1 MWKGKFVSLAIVLT
15 SLLGFSCKVGLGEA
29 IDTVPPTVTITYPPA
44 GSVVCGSFV
53 LAGDCDDD
61 TNVSSVDVYYERTGT
76 HTMEKAKLATVDV
89 KAGDRKWSLT
99 IDPSTQDVKDGP
111 YVFYAVA
118 KDTEGRSSGTY
129 TQSIEIDNTA
139 PVMIL
144 TKPTSYG
151 ANNPKEYGRSVS
163 IEGTFAEATENRID
177 KLVVTFY
184 DENGNKISFDDHEDT
199 TFDDITDMS
208 NANPLIIAKLY
219 DTIEDDSE
227 ELVKKRDKIY
237 RKLYGDDLG
246 QGAKQF
252 YFTVTAYD
260 RARVFNN
267 PSSNIGTGD
276 GNATTNYYRG
286 TNELLN
292 LINGNIIGYSAFSV
306 KNVQELLNGLDD
318 TYANDPKV
326 LQWLS
331 EARVQ
336 SAAPS
341 VSTPRAAL
349 DETGDLSS
357 DRKEKTLNFSMNP
370 ANYPTFTVSG
380 LEKLNPEDVAE
391 NDKNHTSEGYFK
403 YYGGTPLNFSVV
415 AGLDQTKIDV
425 PSVSIYVAKWD
436 SEHSR
441 WMDGESE
448 RQLVFT
454 WNPKVYKGK
463 DNPTADDPPVLP
475 ESKFTPT
482 SNGDNADSVAKT
494 IALNFS
500 DYEGM
505 SNASKWK
512 FIAVGNDI
520 NGQPIGNYSLNGYGF
535 VASINAHAAKIN
547 IGAQREEDTEIINR
561 NTNSVTNL
569 NAYSVDKYKFDG
581 TFSSPVDLSS
591 FTYTVTVSDSTR
603 PDTSWPSIPRPRA
616 VTYEK
621 TTDAGDGIWNVT
633 VEPDN
638 DAISYMTAHPGLYNV
653 VVTFSA
659 ENIADTTERS
669 TTLNIENL
677 DPEIVLSS
685 FSNSVEKE
693 KANSSYDG
701 AYYIK
706 SDNTFKIKGNTT
718 DNYLVGKTVLTLTG
732 DGETETYTSDTP
744 SWEFAPVFSGFS
756 ARDGIDVDMT
766 ITAYDK
772 AGNSVTKK
780 YEVEFDNAGPVAR
793 HEIDAKNK
801 DCIFRIGDWND
812 GAGGKYSSETWGNAT
827 TMKIRGAFE
836 DEGSGVDMIYYQL
849 YKEEDEASITKLTAE
864 NYKTVCTGG
873 EGNGYFAPLVNPY
886 TTTID
891 KNISDTDKE
900 PFPAL
905 TNFEAILTG
914 FKEGTNILRLV
925 AVDKVGNARL
935 DSVEL
940 DGQVYDDYS
949 LNVDLHAPKLEYQSI
964 SILTNGENEIDPIN
978 GDAIDVLSGVD
989 KLEFYIGSEDYKI
1002 WESKEGEPDSPY
1014 GSIVLG
1020 APDADGK
1027 RSWTLTIS
1035 NENHW
1040 LKNDDVL
1047 DAIGRN
1053 PGVYANVTDKAGL
1066 TLSAVKVAAL
1076 TLDLDAPTVIISD
1089 IKDANT
1095 STQEVEVNGIINI
1108 LGTASD
1114 GTNALPETPPQLYY
1128 RTQEPPAGAVN
1139 IDDWQSVV
1147 TTQDMTIEGSN
1158 SWTCKKLDTTG
1169 AFGSLANGTP
1179 VWLMASITDKAG
1191 NTGYSEAKPIIVDQ
1205 NTDRPIITFTDLED
1219 KDSWLQSKELRGS
1232 ITDDD
1237 GIQLFKVHIGE
1248 TCPSNWTSGDSEST
1262 GYTVASSTGSWSLAE
1277 DKLGDDGPK
1286 KVWFYVKDSA
1296 GKEFIS
1302 GSDAELDR
1310 PYYLYSKTNPG
1321 VGGNVYGLSADS
1333 FVEVNKDIAS
1343 PKMWTTLVTI
1353 GTDEAELEGISQIK
1367 TKPNFYVDYSLNS
1380 GKISGGK
1387 QSYFKLYVPV
1397 LEMYVDKVTA
1407 VMQDE
1412 DGNDDTEKLYLKDNS
1427 GNSVSKKEI
1436 KFSATEVTYKS
1447 PKDQLTYTYYESE
1460 LIDVTKAHLFGNIKS
1475 GVKSVQITVKD
1486 MAGNERSQTCSIT
1499 IDNEG
1504 PSITMTSPSSTDAV
1518 TGVVDVSGTSLDG
1531 DSSVTRTYWM
1541 IPDSTQ
1547 LQNYHNSAESIVD
1560 SPNWSDH
1567 RAENSTATSWK
1578 FSFNGEVDGNPL
1590 LTKFDKNR
1598 DNPGI
1603 TYHTHYDSDSKIYE
1617 LPLLIKSVDR
1627 VGNSSITQFVLRH
1640 NPDGDMPQVAITYPT
1655 SANYAEGQNFAV
1667 LGGTILVT
1675 GNVNIPSG
1683 TSTPDYVF
1691 LQIATGSQDFGN
1703 DSKQIAQD
1711 TYDLDVWDVNRVL
1724 EDVAGDPNRNS
1735 QFKYTQIEGFEDGEE
1750 SSWWGIKATRTGS
1763 SWYIP
1768 LNSNEKMNPV
1778 GDETTNIWIRACG
1791 INYNGKIGGWS
1802 QPVVAVRIDA
1812 NAPVLSASLR
1822 QYSIAN
1828 PSAALETAVPTA
1840 VNSYTADM
1848 FIKGDWYLTVD
1859 MTDETSLQSVSVK
1872 KGDSDLTAG
1881 TDYYLT
1887 EQVKEDGGPARR
1899 TLWIKVDS
1907 SGNSVAYTV
1916 SVTDTEGP
1924 GKHISTAKYTLNIDN
1939 EAPTL
1944 KNLKGNGDVLANGSV
1959 IAEKDYVYTL
1969 SGEVEE
1975 KGSGFERIL
1984 FYFVRPG
1991 KEIINPMVKPTV
2003 VNQDEVVY
2011 AKTSITGLD
2020 SYSLITDYQMYGK
2033 NIQGK
2038 VQEYTFVPDTASEV
2052 TGDRN
2057 IRVGG
2062 LIYIEGIYRK
2072 ITAVSQTDGKVTFD
2086 SNTGIS
2092 TLTSV
2097 TAGFP
2102 YGQVIDNM
2110 STEKIGEAGNAAN
2123 PFVLTNDDGDLM
2135 PETVN
2140 KLGSSYTWD
2149 GTIHSKNLPDGPV
2162 TLVVLAFDKAGNVSG
2177 QKFTTKVQNN
2187 APRVAKIYLGTN
2199 LNGDTLN
2206 GTDRYTQNEFN
2217 TYSIIGAIGNA
2228 AETFELDTS
2237 ADVYGY
2243 KKPFVVKDKL
2253 AVVPEIVGGNGSI
2266 ALYYK
2271 LDVAN
2276 TNAVTKNTGDGAAV
2290 IDSGNLPAFAAGDGN
2305 RILAYQIT
2313 SLGDDA
2319 ESKSIGLTFWDSTEE
2334 LEQGLSTQNC
2344 TVLVTNLKIDQV
2356 DNEPPESTI
2365 DTFYWKSL
2373 NDNSIYGSETATKV
2387 SDLKGHIELESD
2399 LSAAV
2404 KLLYGEDPKVSG
2416 KIRIT
2421 GKSYDG
2427 TRLDELSFAMTSLK
2441 LNSEAKG
2448 TSVVLA
2454 RYDTNSD
2461 AENEEDKWILT
2472 TGYSSSTAGG
2482 NIDSDGWQFRIL
2494 TDSGLGQDGHSVT
2507 WELDIDTARIEGIVS
2522 LDEILTTTAKDA
2534 GANNSTPGNVQT
2546 TKEAATGRYQMDV
2559 VPYISGIDTSLYRKL
2574 KSSIKNAYSRTALGH
2589 YVARSDENLAVKGF
2603 NLGSPSTETYFGN
2616 SGSIRLDVSADG
2628 VVTLPA
2634 TKAILATSGEIS
2646 LSVKNGDTYIQT
2658 LNNLNNNNAC
2668 GSYSNGITENSPY
2681 SDKNRY
2687 AYNLMPN
2694 SNSNSLLTDD
2704 VIIDVWEFDSDAAK
2718 PKSGELREPSMQ
2730 INPVTG
2736 TVGLAFVSG
2745 PANFAMAGKDGTSY
2759 TDWQQNYAT
2768 FNNVSFAYDALGNAH
2783 ATTTG
2788 LDTNPS
2794 SKHAGR
2800 FSYFFNK
2807 WGRSGTDQ
2815 SANYVGTNAVR
2826 LESLAVPAWTKT
2838 TRDFEP
2844 SYLRYV
2850 NGEVPTETIKKLL
2863 IKGSVP
2869 ETDSLTETRIYS
2881 PSLATTVHGEDTSV
2895 YLAYYDSVQGQLRFR
2910 YNSSVPQTWV
2920 RGEAYTNSSGKA
2932 DTRTT
2937 TFEKW
2942 SVDSENNVTVNEDYN
2957 EEYLT
2962 GATINID
2969 ENGKFVDK
2977 GTFVDH
2983 MHHGLND
2990 VDDFVDN
2997 LGYFAKESDYQAY
3010 MDANTDHFSLI
3021 AGVDYQG
3028 GEDDVTTTTETVSV
3042 NKTDEAGNTLYTVQ
3056 YRRALTQD
3064 GGMVLDQNKKDP
3076 YDIKTKKLSTSEI
3089 NKIHADIRSRF
3100 NTTDTISYIV
3110 KQSYWWIIQPDG
3122 LIYMGTKDANNPN
3135 APGRYTHK
3143 LKTTNVTTD
3152 LEGKVLDG
3160 QFSIYEKIR
3169 SIGDDDPDYYIV
3181 DTSTPEYFIP
3191 YHNKEIKVS
3200 VPITKKTVIKNCY
3213 DTGYSAYKY
3222 VAIDAMAGSDAAHD
3236 KVVAVWYDG
3245 TNCRYAYNDN
3255 PTSGKDNGSAGGW
3268 KGNKVIFSEGGE
3280 HCTVKFD
3287 SDGGVHIAAYV
3298 DGCLR
3303 YAYLS
3308 SCDAAYNE
3316 ATDSVKVDSF
3326 TITGERITLD
3336 VGKDASGHVIPHIS
3350 YFNGT
3355 ARLPCVARLVV
3366 PENGVMNYKAQ
3377 GTNAEDMFTGN
3388 WEISLVPSSMIL
3400 TTNYYDKM
3408 NIGLWKQEGVIVSGN
3423 DSRFTVTGGESGKT
3437 SANNT
3442 SGTTNGSIYGNG
3454 TANPILGYA
3463 VESNSGTNLETAQMR

>member
-1 MWKGKFVSLAIVLT
+1 MKRTRNFGRELLRGLFLLLCSSFVFV
-15 SLLGFSCKVGLGEA
+15 SCKVGLGEA

-151 ANNPKEYGRSVS
+151 TNNPKEYGRSVS

-184 DENGNKISFDDHEDT
+184 DENGNKISFDNHEDT

-306 KNVQELLNGLDD
+306 KNIQELLNGLDD
-318 TYANDPKV
+318 SYANDEQV

-331 EARVQ
+331 DARVQ

-341 VSTPRAAL
+341 VSTPRTAL
-349 DETGDLSS
+349 AETGDLSS

-603 PDTSWPSIPRPRA
+603 PDTSWTSIPRA

-621 TTDAGDGIWNVT
+621 TTDAGDGTWNVT
-633 VEPDN
+633 VEPDSGAIDYMN
-638 DAISYMTAHPGLYNV
+638 DHPGLYNV

-669 TTLNIENL
+669 TTLKIENL
-677 DPEIVLSS
+677 DPEIVLSG
-685 FSNSVEKE
+685 FTNSVEKE
-693 KANSSYDG
+693 KADASYDG
-701 AYYIK
+701 AYYIR

-732 DGETETYTSDTP
+732 NGVTKTYTSDTP
-744 SWEFAPVFSGFS
+744 SWEFEPVEPVFSGFS

-772 AGNSVTKK
+772 AGNTVTKK

-873 EGNGYFAPLVNPY
+873 EGNGYFAPLANPY

-891 KNISDTDKE
+891 KNISDTEKE
-900 PFPAL
+900 PIPAL
-905 TNFEAILTG
+905 TNFETILTG

-1027 RSWTLTIS
+1027 RSWTLNIS

-1095 STQEVEVNGIINI
+1095 STREFEVNGIINI
-1108 LGTASD
+1108 PGTASD
-1114 GTNALPETPPQLYY
+1114 GANALPETPPQLYY

-1139 IDDWQSVV
+1139 IDDWQSFV
-1147 TTQDMTIEGSN
+1147 TTQDMTIEGN
-1158 SWTCKKLDTTG
+1158 NWKCKNLDTTA

-1191 NTGYSEAKPIIVDQ
+1191 NTGYSEPKPIIVDQ
-1205 NTDRPIITFTDLED
+1205 NTDRPKITFTDLED
-1219 KDSWLQSKELRGS
+1219 KYSWLQSKELRGS

-1248 TCPSNWTSGDSEST
+1248 TCPSDWTSCDSEST
-1262 GYTVASSTGSWSLAE
+1262 GYTVASSTGSWHLEE

-1343 PKMWTTLVTI
+1343 PKLWTTLVTI

-1412 DGNDDTEKLYLKDNS
+1412 DGNDDTEKLYFKDS
-1427 GNSVSKKEI
+1427 LGNPVSKEEI
-1436 KFSATEVTYKS
+1436 EFSATEVTVKS

-1460 LIDVTKAHLFGNIKS
+1460 LIDVTKVHLFDDIKS

-1518 TGVVDVSGTSLDG
+1518 TGVVDVTGTSLDG
-1531 DSSVTRTYWM
+1531 DSSVTKTYWM

-1547 LQNYHNSAESIVD
+1547 LQNYRSSAESIVD
-1560 SPNWSDH
+1560 AGNWSDH
-1567 RAENSTATSWK
+1567 IAENSTATSWK

-1598 DNPGI
+1598 DDSGI
-1603 TYHTHYDSDSKIYE
+1603 TYHTNYDSDSKIYE
-1617 LPLLIKSVDR
+1617 LPLLIKSVDK
-1627 VGNSSITQFVLRH
+1627 VGNSSIKEFTLRH

-1822 QYSIAN
+1822 QYSSTTPIE
-1828 PSAALETAVPTA
+1828 ALETAVPTA

-2003 VNQDEVVY
+2003 VNQDEVEY
-2011 AKTSITGLD
+2011 AKTSIGGLQT
-2020 SYSLITDYQMYGK
+2020 YSLIPDYDMYGK
-2033 NIQGK
+2033 NIQGR

-2062 LIYIEGIYRK
+2062 LIYVEGIYRK

-2092 TLTSV
+2092 TQTEV

-2123 PFVLTNDDGDLM
+2123 PFVLMSDDGDLM

-2140 KLGSSYTWD
+2140 KVGTSYTWD

-2199 LNGDTLN
+2199 LNGDSLN
-2206 GTDRYTQNEFN
+2206 GTDRYTLNEFN

-2253 AVVPEIVGGNGSI
+2253 AVVPEIVGGNGNI

-2373 NDNSIYGSETATKV
+2373 NDNSIYGSETAVKV

-2399 LSAAV
+2399 LSDAV
-2404 KLLYGEDPKVSG
+2404 KALYGEDPKVSG

-2441 LNSEAKG
+2441 LNNAAEG

-2454 RYDTNSD
+2454 TYDTNSN

-2472 TGYSSSTAGG
+2472 KGYSSHTLGG
-2482 NIDSDGWQFRIL
+2482 KIDSDGWQFRIL

-2522 LDEILTTTAKDA
+2522 LNEKLTTTAKDA
-2534 GANNSTPGNVQT
+2534 GANNSTPGSVQT

-2589 YVARSDENLAVKGF
+2589 YVARSDEDLAIKGF
-2603 NLGSPSTETYFGN
+2603 NLGSPSTETYFGI
-2616 SGSIRLDVSADG
+2616 SGGIRLDVSADG

-2794 SKHAGR
+2794 SHHAGR
-2800 FSYFFNK
+2800 FSYFYNK
-2807 WGRSGTDQ
+2807 WGRSGTGQ
-2815 SANYVGTNAVR
+2815 GGNYDGTNAIR
-2826 LESLAVPAWTKT
+2826 LESIALPYIPGT
-2838 TRDFEP
+2838 TVYEDAI
-2844 SYLRYV
+2844 SYNRYV
-2850 NGEVPTETIKKLL
+2850 EKLANGTLPLEIKKTYKLLANGEFITTAD
-2863 IKGSVP
+2863 GA
-2869 ETDSLTETRIYS
+2869 LTETRFSS
-2881 PSLATTVHGEDTSV
+2881 PSLAATVHETEDTATTSV
-2895 YLAYYDSVQGQLRFR
+2895 YLAYYDSVQKQLRFR
-2910 YNSSVPQTWV
+2910 YSTSIP
-2920 RGEAYTNSSGKA
+2920 GAKA
-2932 DTRTT
+2932 D
-2937 TFEKW
+2937 K
-2942 SVDSENNVTVNEDYN
+2942 
-2957 EEYLT
+2957 
-2962 GATINID
+2962 
-2969 ENGKFVDK
+2969 
-2977 GTFVDH
+2977 
-2983 MHHGLND
+2983 
-2990 VDDFVDN
+2990 DDFIDN
-2997 LGYFAKESDYQAY
+2997 QGYIYDGSGYQNY
-3010 MDANTDHFSLI
+3010 MEANTDKFSLI
-3021 AGVDYQG
+3021 AGIDTQR
-3028 GEDDVTTTTETVSV
+3028 GETKNIEQSENVAV
-3042 NKTDEAGNTLYTVQ
+3042 NKTDADGNNLYTMEY
-3056 YRRALTQD
+3056 YRRAEINGD
-3064 GGMVLDQNKKDP
+3064 GALVQNKNNNAYSITTLK
-3076 YDIKTKKLSTSEI
+3076 ITNTHINAMKTDELK
-3089 NKIHADIRSRF
+3089 SRF
-3100 NTTDTISYIV
+3100 TVGQTVDIIRNDNKYI
-3110 KQSYWWIIQPDG
+3110 WIIQPDG
-3122 LIYMGTKDANNPN
+3122 LIYYTTDNNAAKGYMTHKISEYKAEDKCFDNRKLDPDKNYIVYERVSETSGNYFLEAGQPPFFWPYAKDAN
-3135 APGRYTHK
+3135 AIK
-3143 LKTTNVTTD
+3143 INVTVH
-3152 LEGKVLDG
+3152 KVD
-3160 QFSIYEKIR
+3160 SYE
-3169 SIGDDDPDYYIV
+3169 SY
-3181 DTSTPEYFIP
+3181 
-3191 YHNKEIKVS
+3191 N
-3200 VPITKKTVIKNCY
+3200 
-3213 DTGYSAYKY
+3213 TGYSAYKY
-3222 VAIDAMAGSDAAHD
+3222 VAIDAMAGSDATHD

-3255 PTSGKDNGSAGGW
+3255 PTSGLDNGTAGGW

-3355 ARLPCVARLVV
+3355 ARLPSVARLIV
-3366 PENGVMNYKAQ
+3366 PENGDMNYKAQ
-3377 GTNAEDMFTGN
+3377 GTNSEDMFTGN

-3463 VESNSGTNLETAQMR
+3463 VESSSGTNLETAQMR

>member
-1 MWKGKFVSLAIVLT
+1 MKRTRNFGRELLRGLFLLLCSSFVFV
-15 SLLGFSCKVGLGEA
+15 SCKVGLGEA

-151 ANNPKEYGRSVS
+151 TNNPKEYGRSVS

-306 KNVQELLNGLDD
+306 KNIQELLNGLDD
-318 TYANDPKV
+318 SYANDDQV

-331 EARVQ
+331 DARVQ

-341 VSTPRAAL
+341 VSTPRTAL
-349 DETGDLSS
+349 AETGDLSS

-581 TFSSPVDLSS
+581 TYSSPVDLSS

-603 PDTSWPSIPRPRA
+603 PDTSWTSLPRA
-616 VTYEK
+616 VNYEK
-621 TTDAGDGIWNVT
+621 TTDAGDGTWNVT
-633 VEPDN
+633 VEPESGAIAYMN
-638 DAISYMTAHPGLYNV
+638 DHPGLYNV

-685 FSNSVEKE
+685 FTNSVEKE
-693 KANSSYDG
+693 KADASYDG
-701 AYYIK
+701 AYYIR

-718 DNYLVGKTVLTLTG
+718 DNYLVGNTELTLEG
-732 DGETETYTSDTP
+732 DGVTKTYTSDTP

-780 YEVEFDNAGPVAR
+780 YEVEFDNAGPVAK
-793 HEIDAKNK
+793 HLIDAKNK

-873 EGNGYFAPLVNPY
+873 DGNGYFAPLANSYKMTVERNTEHGKVGY
-886 TTTID
+886 
-891 KNISDTDKE
+891 E
-900 PFPAL
+900 AL

-1014 GSIVLG
+1014 GSIILG

-1027 RSWTLTIS
+1027 RSWTLNIS

-1047 DAIGRN
+1047 AAIGRN

-1095 STQEVEVNGIINI
+1095 STREFEVNGIINI
-1108 LGTASD
+1108 PGTASD
-1114 GTNALPETPPQLYY
+1114 GANALPETPPQLYY
-1128 RTQEPPAGAVN
+1128 RTQEPPAGTVN

-1147 TTQDMTIEGSN
+1147 TTQDMTIEGN
-1158 SWTCKKLDTTG
+1158 NWKCKNLDTTA

-1191 NTGYSEAKPIIVDQ
+1191 NTGYSEPKPIIVDQ
-1205 NTDRPIITFTDLED
+1205 NTDRPKITFTDLED

-1248 TCPSNWTSGDSEST
+1248 TCPSDWTSCDSEST
-1262 GYTVASSTGSWSLAE
+1262 GYTVASSTGSWHLEE

-1302 GSDAELDR
+1302 GSGTELDR

-1321 VGGNVYGLSADS
+1321 VGGSVYGLSADS

-1343 PKMWTTLVTI
+1343 PKLWTTLVTI

-1412 DGNDDTEKLYLKDNS
+1412 DGNDDTEKLYFKDS
-1427 GNSVSKKEI
+1427 LGNPVSKEEI
-1436 KFSATEVTYKS
+1436 EFSLTEVTYKS
-1447 PKDQLTYTYYESE
+1447 PKDHLTYTYYESE

-1518 TGVVDVSGTSLDG
+1518 TGVVDVTGTSLDG
-1531 DSSVTRTYWM
+1531 DSSVTKTYWM

-1547 LQNYHNSAESIVD
+1547 LQDYRSSSESIVD
-1560 SPNWSDH
+1560 AGNWSDH
-1567 RAENSTATSWK
+1567 IAENSTATSWK

-1598 DNPGI
+1598 DDPGI
-1603 TYHTHYDSDSKIYE
+1603 TYYTNYDSDSKIYE
-1617 LPLLIKSVDR
+1617 LPLLIKSVDK
-1627 VGNSSITQFVLRH
+1627 VGNSSIKEFILRH

-1724 EDVAGDPNRNS
+1724 EDVADDPNRNS

-1750 SSWWGIKATRTGS
+1750 STWWGIKATRTGS

-1828 PSAALETAVPTA
+1828 PSAVLETAVPTA

-1859 MTDETSLQSVSVK
+1859 MTDETSLQTVSVK

-1887 EQVKEDGGPARR
+1887 EQTKEDGGPARR

-1907 SGNSVAYTV
+1907 SGNSASYTV

-1944 KNLKGNGDVLANGSV
+1944 KNLKGNGDVLEDDSV

-1984 FYFVRPG
+1984 FYFVRPD

-2003 VNQDEVVY
+2003 VNPDEVEY
-2011 AKTSITGLD
+2011 AKTSIGGLQP
-2020 SYSLITDYQMYGK
+2020 YSLIPDYDMYGK

-2062 LIYIEGIYRK
+2062 LIFIEGIYRK

-2092 TLTSV
+2092 TQTEV

-2149 GTIHSKNLPDGPV
+2149 GTIHSKNMPDGPV

-2177 QKFTTKVQNN
+2177 QKFTPKVQNN

-2199 LNGDTLN
+2199 LNGDSLN
-2206 GTDRYTQNEFN
+2206 GTDRYTLNEFN

-2253 AVVPEIVGGNGSI
+2253 AVVPEIVGGNGNI

-2271 LDVAN
+2271 LDA
-2276 TNAVTKNTGDGAAV
+2276 TDTTAVTKNTGTNAAV
-2290 IDSGNLPAFAAGDGN
+2290 IASGNLPAFTAGEGN
-2305 RILAYQIT
+2305 KIRAYQIAE
-2313 SLGDDA
+2313 LGPDA
-2319 ESKSIGLTFWDSTEE
+2319 ESKSIGLTFWDSTAIDE

-2399 LSAAV
+2399 LSQLV
-2404 KLLYGEDPKVSG
+2404 KDRYGNDPKVSG

-2421 GKSYDG
+2421 GKSHDG
-2427 TRLDELSFAMTSLK
+2427 TRLDEISFAMTSLK
-2441 LNSEAKG
+2441 LNNKAKG

-2472 TGYSSSTAGG
+2472 EGYSSHTAGG
-2482 NIDSDGWQFRIL
+2482 NIDTDGWQFRIL

-2522 LDEILTTTAKDA
+2522 LNEILTTTAKDA
-2534 GANNSTPGNVQT
+2534 GNNNSTPGNVQT
-2546 TKEAATGRYQMDV
+2546 TKDAATGRYQMDV

-2589 YVARSDENLAVKGF
+2589 YVARSDEDLAVKGF
-2603 NLGSPSTETYFGN
+2603 NLGSPSTETYFGI
-2616 SGSIRLDVSADG
+2616 SGGIRLDVSADG

-2658 LNNLNNNNAC
+2658 LNNLNNNYAC

-2718 PKSGELREPSMQ
+2718 PKSGELREPVMS
-2730 INPVTG
+2730 INPKTG
-2736 TVGLAFVSG
+2736 KVGVAFVSG
-2745 PANFAMAGKDGTSY
+2745 PGDFAMAGGLNGKYAAADNSDPTKDLYSY
-2759 TDWQQNYAT
+2759 ALWQNNFAT
-2768 FNNVSFAYDALGNAH
+2768 YNNVAFAYDALGNAH
-2783 ATTTG
+2783 ATATG

-2800 FSYFFNK
+2800 FSYFYNK
-2807 WGRSGTDQ
+2807 WGQSGTDQ
-2815 SANYVGTNAVR
+2815 NGNYNGSNAIR
-2826 LESLAVPAWTKT
+2826 LESIAVPYIVPTPTAETFDGT
-2838 TRDFEP
+2838 VYAT
-2844 SYLRYV
+2844 SRYKV
-2850 NGEVPTETIKKLL
+2850 LANGEFIETSA
-2863 IKGSVP
+2863 GA
-2869 ETDSLTETRIYS
+2869 LTETRFSS
-2881 PSLATTVHGEDTSV
+2881 PSLVTTVHGAESTATTSV
-2895 YLAYYDSVQGQLRFR
+2895 YLAYYDSVQKQIRFR
-2910 YNSSVPQTWV
+2910 YSSSVP
-2920 RGEAYTNSSGKA
+2920 
-2932 DTRTT
+2932 
-2937 TFEKW
+2937 
-2942 SVDSENNVTVNEDYN
+2942 
-2957 EEYLT
+2957 
-2962 GATINID
+2962 ATKSN
-2969 ENGKFVDK
+2969 KY
-2977 GTFVDH
+2977 
-2983 MHHGLND
+2983 
-2990 VDDFVDN
+2990 DFVDN
-2997 LGYFAKESDYQAY
+2997 SGYKQNGDTGSY
-3010 MDANTDHFSLI
+3010 MEANTNNFSLI
-3021 AGVDYQG
+3021 AGVDTQQ
-3028 GEDDVTTTTETVSV
+3028 GEDHFTAV
-3042 NKTDEAGNTLYTVQ
+3042 GG
-3056 YRRALTQD
+3056 TQK
-3064 GGMVLDQNKKDP
+3064 VLLNKKDENGEDL
-3076 YDIKTKKLSTSEI
+3076 YKMTDYRQA
-3089 NKIHADIRSRF
+3089 KIGNDGSVTDAKDKGYTIAEFPMDETILGSLQEDLKSRF
-3100 NTTDTISYIV
+3100 TVGQNYKWIQNGNYR
-3110 KQSYWWIIQPDG
+3110 WIIQDDG
-3122 LIYMGTKDANNPN
+3122 LIYYTTEANPAKGYMTLVPSTTYQGHDKSVKVKDNPLRKLDPDEHYIVYEKVGLADSSISEGDKNNQVGTVIDGTKYKFYQQPN
-3135 APGRYTHK
+3135 YFWPYSNGEHATVQSEALPK
-3143 LKTTNVTTD
+3143 A
-3152 LEGKVLDG
+3152 
-3160 QFSIYEKIR
+3160 
-3169 SIGDDDPDYYIV
+3169 IV
-3181 DTSTPEYFIP
+3181 YS
-3191 YHNKEIKVS
+3191 S
-3200 VPITKKTVIKNCY
+3200 Y

-3222 VAIDAMAGSDAAHD
+3222 VAIDAMPGSDAAPD

-3245 TNCRYAYNDN
+3245 TNCLYAYNDN

-3268 KGNKVIFSEGGE
+3268 KGNKIIFTEGGE
-3280 HCTVKFD
+3280 HCTVKID
-3287 SDGGVHIAAYV
+3287 PNGGVHIAAYV
-3298 DGCLR
+3298 DGSLR

-3308 SCDAAYNE
+3308 SCAADYSE

-3336 VGKDASGHVIPHIS
+3336 VGKDASGNVIPYIS

-3442 SGTTNGSIYGNG
+3442 SGTDNGSIYGNG

-3463 VESNSGTNLETAQMR
+3463 VESSSGTNLETAQMR